1 MQITRL
7 QNEFSRETPLPL
19 APKITRAQTGT
30 IRFNSRLILELQ
42 QSLQRYN
49 QMETQSSLAISDC
62 LDDSTEPSLVN
73 AGELLS
79 CDGSQGPT
87 NGAECSDSQANGA
100 QQLPHPIGETMPK
113 LFSKTE
119 IEQQP
124 VDISGAVLTEVEAVS
139 RKALTPN
146 VEQNKKPTVTFRS
159 RQRLAFKAMARSLL
173 SKRQFHDEGKHE
185 TPAFKN
191 DQLSSSSCLFPRKI
205 QKTC

>member
-1 MQITRL
+1 
-7 QNEFSRETPLPL
+7 
-19 APKITRAQTGT
+19 
-30 IRFNSRLILELQ
+30 
-42 QSLQRYN
+42 
-49 QMETQSSLAISDC
+49 
-62 LDDSTEPSLVN
+62 
-73 AGELLS
+73 
-79 CDGSQGPT
+79 
-87 NGAECSDSQANGA
+87 
-100 QQLPHPIGETMPK
+100 MPK

-124 VDISGAVLTEVEAVS
+124 VDISGAVLTEVGAGS

-159 RQRLAFKAMARSLL
+159 KQRLAFKAMARSLL